1 MLCLGMLVIS
11 YLVSNDNMIT
21 KLFMMVQKHLHFL
34 KDKKIILVLSKQEL
48 ELNPDEGSQLIFS
61 PWPNL

>member
-1 MLCLGMLVIS
+1 
-11 YLVSNDNMIT
+11 
-21 KLFMMVQKHLHFL
+21 MMVQKHLHFL

-61 PWPNL
+61 PWPNLWKK